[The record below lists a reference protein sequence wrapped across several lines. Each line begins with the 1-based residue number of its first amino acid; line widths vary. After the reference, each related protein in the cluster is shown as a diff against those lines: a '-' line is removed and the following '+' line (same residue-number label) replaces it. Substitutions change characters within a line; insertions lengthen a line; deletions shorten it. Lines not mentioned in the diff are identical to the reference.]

1 MYTASQITTLALSS
15 MVSCAAAALAPS
27 SVAAQATSPI
37 VTPVSGDTDS
47 WQHFT
52 VAIPEGTS
60 TLNVV
65 LSGVT
70 GDADLYV
77 RFGEQPTSSAWD
89 CRPYKDGVD
98 ETCAFTPP
106 RAGTYHI
113 SLHGFTAF
121 SGGTLTTT
129 WNAADT
135 NTPPTKLGDWKQKV
149 LDRHN
154 ALRADHCAAPLV
166 WDEEVAATA
175 QAWSARCKQEHAK
188 GTGLG
193 ENLAFDQAADALTTL
208 ETRVDSWYS
217 EIEIYD
223 FANPG
228 FALNTG
234 HFTQVVWRASSKLGC
249 GVTQC
254 PADNFVWANKGPD
267 VQPVTFLVCRYAE
280 SGNITDAYQE
290 NVLPKPAN
298 GVCAQ

>member
-1 MYTASQITTLALSS
+1 MCTTSQITTLALSS
-15 MVSCAAAALAPS
+15 ILSCAAATLAPG

-60 TLNVV
+60 SLNVA
-65 LSGVT
+65 LTGVT

-77 RFGEQPTSSAWD
+77 RFGDQPTADAWD

-98 ETCAFTPP
+98 ETCTIAPP

-113 SLHGFTAF
+113 SLHGYSAF

-129 WNAADT
+129 WNATDT
-135 NTPPTKLGDWKQKV
+135 NAKLEEWKQKV

-166 WDEEVAATA
+166 WDEEVAASA
-175 QAWSARCKQEHAK
+175 QAWSARCKQEHAT

-193 ENLAFDQAADALTTL
+193 ENLAGNQAGDALTTL
-208 ETRVDSWYS
+208 ETRVDKWYS
-217 EIEIYD
+217 EIANYD
-223 FANPG
+223 FANPD

-254 PADNFVWANKGPD
+254 PTDDFPWADKEAD
-267 VQPVTFLVCRYAE
+267 AEPVTFLVCRYAE
-280 SGNITDAYQE
+280 SGNITGAYPE

-298 GVCAQ
+298 GVCPQ